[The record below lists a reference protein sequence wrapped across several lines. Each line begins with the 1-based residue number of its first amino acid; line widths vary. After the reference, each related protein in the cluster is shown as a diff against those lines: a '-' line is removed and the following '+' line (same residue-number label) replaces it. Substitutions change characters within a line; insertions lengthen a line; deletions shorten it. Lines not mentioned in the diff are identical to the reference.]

1 MANSRLGMETKAITE
16 GAVMAGL
23 TAVLAMTGIYIPMLA
38 PIVMLVWTLP
48 VVVICLHHGMRAG
61 ALTMA
66 VAGLVIL
73 IISTPLNALSML
85 IRSAGPALA
94 LGFGLHR
101 SWRTERTLVYTTAAA
116 FIGIAASLAISIFV
130 MGISFAEM
138 FSIDG
143 ETVGE
148 IVKMAA
154 DYGLLTSIKMTE
166 AELTVYITEIFAL
179 MIYLLP
185 AILLISSLTTAL
197 TNFMVAQLVLGKLRI
212 SLPPVTKLAD
222 FQLPL
227 PFIYG
232 IIGGIGLSVAG
243 RYLFPGD
250 PTLPVAGQNITIIFL
265 ALYFF
270 QGMGVISH
278 YIRKASPQSQR
289 FYKGLLIVAILIT
302 FFYLLV
308 PICFVGVADVF
319 MDFRGLDLL
328 QKKK

>member
-1 MANSRLGMETKAITE
+1 MANSRLGMETKALTE

-23 TAVLAMTGIYIPMLA
+23 TAVLAMAGIYIPMLT

-85 IRSAGPALA
+85 IRSAGPALV
-94 LGFGLHR
+94 LGFGFHR
-101 SWRTERTLVYTTAAA
+101 SWRTEKTVIYTTVAA

-130 MGISFAEM
+130 MGLSFEKM
-138 FSIDG
+138 FSIDSA
-143 ETVGE
+143 TVTE
-148 IVKMAA
+148 VVQMAA
-154 DYGLLTSIKMTE
+154 DYGLLTSIKMT
-166 AELTVYITEIFAL
+166 AQELTAYITEIFAL

-212 SLPPVTKLAD
+212 TLPPVTKLAD

-227 PFIYG
+227 PFVYG
-232 IIGGIGLSVAG
+232 IIGGVGLTVAG
-243 RYLFPGD
+243 NYLFPGD
-250 PTLPVAGQNITIIFL
+250 LSLPMAGQNITMIFL

-278 YIRKASPQSQR
+278 YIKKAPPQSQR
-289 FYKGLLIVAILIT
+289 FYKLLLVIAIFIT
-302 FFYLLV
+302 FFNLLV
-308 PICFVGVADVF
+308 PISFIGVADVF

-328 QKKK
+328 KKKK